1 MNHKVKGRKFKRS
14 TSQRK
19 ALFKHLAEAIIIHE
33 KIKTTTAKAKELSVF
48 VSKLITTA
56 KKKNLTAAK
65 SVHSILSDVPA
76 KKLLN
81 EIAKKYKDRNGGYV
95 RIIKVG
101 ERKGDAAKMSI
112 IEFV

>member
-56 KKKNLTAAK
+56 KKQNLTAAN